1 MALPGAEDV
10 EGVTVP
16 AVLLSVRAAL
26 PVLTRARSSALAH
39 RACVF
44 WGAAALLAL
53 DCAARGLLLPGLCES
68 GHDAWRAGPLG
79 PEDTELIRR
88 LAASMPLEACAVPL
102 SGTGT
107 LLLAPEGLL
116 RGFLDAVADTPPRS
130 PAASLAAGGAAFA
143 AKAPQFV
150 PRRASRAADVAAAYD
165 AGVRLSLR
173 IEVSGPVSAEA
184 GPRFCAV
191 PQLHAVSDPA
201 LVVDAAEVWTG
212 TPSAERP
219 GPRARTDALLAL
231 PRTAPVW
238 PALERL
244 LSAAVP
250 VAVDLDDEDVTV
262 LLRDAARAPA
272 AAGFEVQWPMELH
285 RRADDRGADRCVVR
299 ADRHTAWRRRSSR
312 TVEASPG
319 APSGRV
325 CRSVTGH
332 GRVPS
337 RTASPHSSGRYGT
350 RDSTSPGSSVG
361 NPEGSAVGSP
371 LGSSSVGIPEGS
383 RVGMPKGGGG
393 RAARAAAV
401 GGRAVG

>member
-1 MALPGAEDV
+1 MRAVLPAVPSVPSLISELTECCAVFVPGVPARTGTVAFWQPEGLAPPPVPWGAAADLTVALPGAEDV

-285 RRADDRGADRCVVR
+285 RRLTTGVLIGASSGQTGTPPGVDGAVGPL
-299 ADRHTAWRRRSSR
+299 RRRR
-312 TVEASPG
+312 VLRLG
-319 APSGRV
+319 ACAGR
-325 CRSVTGH
+325 
-332 GRVPS
+332 
-337 RTASPHSSGRYGT
+337 
-350 RDSTSPGSSVG
+350 
-361 NPEGSAVGSP
+361 
-371 LGSSSVGIPEGS
+371 
-383 RVGMPKGGGG
+383 
-393 RAARAAAV
+393 
-401 GGRAVG
+401 